1 MNWVMRK
8 RETGEI
14 MVKIREI
21 VGWGGAGIKG
31 QQTNFWAEFYPTRNL
46 SINGCCIGMNTR

>member
-31 QQTNFWAEFYPTRNL
+31 Q
-46 SINGCCIGMNTR
+46 